1 MPLRSLTLPR
11 RPRPAARAPLTLYAL
26 AGLALAACEV
36 VPKEG
41 AKQDTTTAPAAAPAT
56 AGAPAVAGDSVGAVP
71 GTGVPAVPTDSA
83 VLAAAA
89 PDSGVVQLYP
99 AEPRRGGVLFALAEG
114 LASPAPRCTWDG
126 APLPCHATPRGVLA
140 IVPLTADEPA
150 ATHTLAFDRPAGR
163 LTRTVTVADRD
174 LGRSLIFL
182 DSARY
187 ALVERGRD
195 VASDARALRAVLAA
209 QTPERRWRGRWREPV
224 PLGKAEGY
232 GAERFYFRASDSAR
246 AVSLG
251 AAARARGAFAA
262 DTSEGPRASGYA
274 PAWRHSGVDAPAR
287 VGTAVEAPAAGVVA
301 DVGSY
306 LLSGNTVV
314 LDHGQGVLSTYFHL
328 DTALVR
334 RGDQVRAGRTIGR
347 VGNTGLTT
355 GPHLHYGVYV
365 HGRDVDPAA
374 WRDMPAFVYADTGR
388 ALAGRPAPPAPVP

>member
-1 MPLRSLTLPR
+1 MSLRSLALPG
-11 RPRPAARAPLTLYAL
+11 RASSVLAVLAL
-26 AGLALAACEV
+26 AGCEV
-36 VPKEG
+36 VPKDG
-41 AKQDTTTAPAAAPAT
+41 AKQDTTTAPPAT
-56 AGAPAVAGDSVGAVP
+56 AAVPARTGDSAGAATVA
-71 GTGVPAVPTDSA
+71 GVPAVPTDSTA
-83 VLAAAA
+83 VAAAA

-99 AEPRRGGVLFALAEG
+99 AQPRRGGVLFALAEG
-114 LASPAPRCTWDG
+114 LATPAPRCTWDG
-126 APLPCHATPRGVLA
+126 APLPCHATASGVLA

-174 LGRSLIFL
+174 LGRGLIFL

-209 QTPERRWRGRWREPV
+209 ESPERRWRGRWREPV
-224 PLGKAEGY
+224 PLGRAEGY
-232 GAERFYFRASDSAR
+232 GAERFYYRASDSAR

-262 DTSEGPRASGYA
+262 DTSDAPRAAGDA
-274 PAWRHSGVDAPAR
+274 PAWRHSGVDAP
-287 VGTAVEAPAAGVVA
+287 VTLGTAIQAPAGGVVA
-301 DVGSY
+301 DVGAY
-306 LLSGNTVV
+306 LLPGNTVV
-314 LDHGQGVLSTYFHL
+314 LDHGQGVLSAYFHL

-334 RGDQVRAGRTIGR
+334 RGDQVRAGQRIGR
-347 VGNTGLTT
+347 VGDTGLTT

-374 WRDMPAFVYADTGR
+374 WRDMPVFVYADTGR
-388 ALAGRPAPPAPVP
+388 VLAGRPATPSAAPPPTP